1 METEGNTRQARWELS
16 AEKSVK
22 ENEYHMVLSFS
33 FKRAGRVSAAILSCF
48 LFSALMFQPASG
60 AFAQA
65 GQCLTG
71 GCTFGGSQFPG
82 GVFSTTSS
90 SWTTIATNI
99 WAGEWQEY
107 SVLAGNTYEW
117 SLCAADGGNASY
129 DAQLTLYNTS
139 RTPLCYSDDLLGACG
154 DDSKIQWTATF
165 TGNVR
170 TRVNQYNCAVNTTS
184 TTLVWRMFNCQTA
197 INIPSLPVVGQALSC
212 ASANFLNEQSVPAVC
227 GAAGNAYKGGNEA
240 LYTFSP
246 STSGAYTISI
256 SGQTWTS
263 IFLYSGS
270 CPASG
275 GTCIGSVGNDLTAKS
290 VVATLTAGTTYYL
303 WFDTWPSPTSPCP
316 GTFSITPNGPA
327 NDVCTSATPVSAGSF
342 SATTVSAAGT
352 DLSSCGFS
360 DTEDV
365 WFTTTNSTLVPRRLT
380 VSTGSSSFDP
390 VLAVYSGTCAGL
402 TELGCDDDGGPG
414 TESLVVVDCIQPGQ
428 TVYIRL
434 SGYNGGEGTTTLTL
448 SSTPDPVAPTLTC
461 PANIT
466 VNAEAGYCEAYV
478 NYLPP
483 WADSSGAGNYTGGGV
498 LYDPIPGTGTS
509 VTLSDDQV
517 SGAIPI
523 GFSFN
528 FYGSAYTNAYISS
541 NGFLSFDASAPNG
554 CCSGQVIPDATAP
567 NNLIAF
573 AWEDLNP
580 SLGGTI
586 RYFTTGSAPNRIFV
600 VNFNAIQHHPG
611 GNPVTAQVQLQEGL
625 GVIEIHT
632 MNMPSDGGNHT
643 MGIENATGF
652 AATYV
657 TGRLASNWSTG
668 NEGIQFIPPNN
679 TADNCG
685 LAYTVQTAGNGFSE
699 YFDVGTTTET
709 YRITD
714 LAGNVQ
720 TCSFT
725 VTVVDNQAPFVNLCP
740 PNITVVSDEPDCGGR
755 IVNYTQQFG
764 DNCHGYVSGSLV
776 TGLAS
781 GALFPIGTT
790 PVSWTFDDGNGN
802 PPATCSFNV
811 TVTEPTVLSSELN
824 LTNGCASCS
833 VSDGQTRTFY
843 DQNGD
848 YLMTVQDDLA
858 LPSALG
864 ATTVCNLAAAAPTA
878 DDELG
883 DPVPVLARFWRVT
896 PTVNGPA
903 DLTVH
908 FTTSEY
914 DAMRTHPSA
923 TGIYAITGLGDVCFT
938 RYANGTPP
946 GFASPGG
953 LAVPVQSIIN
963 NGDGTISAV
972 LDMAGFSDIY
982 CHACSPFG
990 GPLPVTLLSFTGQKE
1005 GSVNLLRWVTATE
1018 SGVSHFELARASED
1032 GAFSTITQVPA
1043 AGVSTENL
1051 AYAFEDRDF
1060 PVGGQF
1066 YRLRT
1071 VELDGSDALSQIV
1084 FLDEKAGE
1092 TFEWAVFPNPAV
1104 DQAMVTVTLSKK
1116 AALRIR
1122 LVDAIGQ
1129 VRFDQQMIAQPG
1141 EIQIPMNLANLPEGF
1156 YQVYCTV
1163 EGGTSFALPLFKA
1176 QP

>member
-1 METEGNTRQARWELS
+1 MISTKRLPAGVLACLLLS
-16 AEKSVK
+16 A
-22 ENEYHMVLSFS
+22 MV
-33 FKRAGRVSAAILSCF
+33 
-48 LFSALMFQPASG
+48 FQPAAG
-60 AFAQA
+60 AFGQA
-65 GQCLTG
+65 GQCLGG

-90 SWTTIATNI
+90 SWTTVSTLIY
-99 WAGEWQEY
+99 AGEWQEY
-107 SVLAGNTYEW
+107 SVIAGNTYEW
-117 SLCAADGGNASY
+117 SLCAADGGNAPY

-139 RTPLCYSDDLLGACG
+139 GTRLCYSDDRCG
-154 DDSKIQWTATF
+154 DDPKIQWTATF

-170 TRVNQYNCAVNTTS
+170 TRVNQFNCATNATF

-212 ASANFLNEQSVPAVC
+212 ASANYLNAHTVPATC
-227 GAAGNAYKGGNEA
+227 GGAGNVYKGGNEA

-246 STSGAYTISI
+246 TTSGSYTISI

-270 CPASG
+270 CPANG
-275 GTCIGSVGNDLTAKS
+275 GTCIGSVGSDLSAKS
-290 VVATLTAGTTYYL
+290 VVVTLTAGITYYL
-303 WFDTWPSPTSPCP
+303 WFDTWPTPNSPCP

-327 NDVCTSATPVSAGSF
+327 NDACASATALSAGSTA
-342 SATTVSAAGT
+342 ATTVSASGT
-352 DLSSCGFS
+352 DQSTCGFS

-365 WFTTTNSTLVPRRLT
+365 WYTATNSSTVARRFT

-390 VLAVYSGTCAGL
+390 VLAMYSGTCAGL

-414 TESLVVVDCIQPGQ
+414 AESLLVVDCIQPGQ

-434 SGYNGGEGTTTLTL
+434 SGFNGSEGTTTLNL
-448 SSTPDPVAPTLTC
+448 SSTPDPVAPTLSC
-461 PANIT
+461 PSNIT

-483 WADSSGAGNYTGGGV
+483 WADSSGAGNYTGGGI

-528 FYGSAYTNAYISS
+528 FYGSSYTNVYVSS

-554 CCSGQVIPDATAP
+554 CCSGQNIPDAAAP

-580 SLGGTI
+580 SLGGSI
-586 RYFTTGSAPNRIFV
+586 QYFTTGSAPNRIFV
-600 VNFNAIQHHPG
+600 LNFNAIQHHPG
-611 GNPVTAQVQLQEGL
+611 GNPVTAQVQLQEGV

-632 MNMPSDGGNHT
+632 TSMPSDGGNHT
-643 MGIENATGF
+643 MGIENATGM
-652 AATYV
+652 AATFV
-657 TGRLASNWSTG
+657 TGRRASNWSTS
-668 NEGIQFIPPNN
+668 NEGIQFVPPNN
-679 TADNCG
+679 TADDCG
-685 LAYTVQTAGNGFSE
+685 LAFTEQTAGVGFSGF
-699 YFDVGTTTET
+699 FDVGTTTET

-714 LAGNVQ
+714 LAGNTQ

-725 VTVVDNQAPFVNLCP
+725 VTVVDNQAPFVNICP
-740 PNITVVSDEPDCGGR
+740 SNISVVSNEPDCGGR
-755 IVNYTQQFG
+755 VVTYTQQFG
-764 DNCHGYVSGSLV
+764 DNCHGFVSGSLG

-781 GALFPIGTT
+781 GSVFPIGTT
-790 PVSWTFDDGNGN
+790 PVSWSFNDGNGN
-802 PPATCSFNV
+802 PTATCSFNV

-824 LTNGCASCS
+824 LTNGCATCS

-843 DQNGD
+843 DQSGN
-848 YLMTVQDDLA
+848 YLMSVEDDLA

-864 ATTVCNLAAAAPTA
+864 NTTVCNLAAAAPTA

-883 DPVPVLARFWRVT
+883 NPVPVLGRFWRVT
-896 PTVNGPA
+896 PAVNGPA

-908 FTTSEY
+908 FTTAEY

-923 TGIYAITGLGDVCFT
+923 TGIYAISALDDLCFT
-938 RYANGTPP
+938 RYPNGTPP
-946 GFASPGG
+946 GYASPGG
-953 LAVPVQSIIN
+953 LAVPVNSIVN
-963 NGDGTISAV
+963 NGDGTISAE

-982 CHACSPFG
+982 CHACNPFG
-990 GPLPVTLLSFTGQKE
+990 GPLPVTLLSFTGQRE
-1005 GSVNLLRWVTATE
+1005 GNANVLRWVTATE
-1018 SGVSHFELARASED
+1018 SGVSHFELERASVD
-1032 GAFSTITQVPA
+1032 GAFSTIAQVPA
-1043 AGVSTENL
+1043 AGFSTQQL
-1051 AYAFEDRDF
+1051 RYAFDDRDF

-1071 VELDGSDALSQIV
+1071 VDLDGTGALSQIIY
-1084 FLDEKAGE
+1084 LDEAAGQ
-1092 TFEWAVFPNPAV
+1092 TLKWSVFPNPAF
-1104 DQAMVTVTLSKK
+1104 DQAMVNVTLPKD

-1122 LVDAIGQ
+1122 LVDALGQ
-1129 VRFDQQMIAQPG
+1129 VRFEQQVIAQAG
-1141 EIQIPMNLANLPEGF
+1141 EFQVPINVANLPEGF
-1156 YQVYCTV
+1156 YQVWCTV
-1163 EGGTSFALPLFKA
+1163 EGGIHSALPLFKG